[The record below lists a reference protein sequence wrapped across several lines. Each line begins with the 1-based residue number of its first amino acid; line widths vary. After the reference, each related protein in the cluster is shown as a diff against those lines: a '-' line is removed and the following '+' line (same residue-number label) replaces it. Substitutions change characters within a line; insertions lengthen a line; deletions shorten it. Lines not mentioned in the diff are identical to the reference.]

1 MQKITKKKII
11 VFTAVS
17 VAIIVFFSL
26 VRSCSKGSDN
36 KYEYAE
42 VTVGTVVKTIS
53 ATGALDVAKTVNIL
67 SKTTGIIDAVHV
79 DFNQE
84 VKKGQLLAT
93 VDATETDQRLSKTA
107 AQLESIKLE
116 LNIAKEDLETK
127 KSMFKDNLISEKGM
141 ERAEYNYRTVYLKY
155 KQIMVDYDVT
165 REQKSYTRITSPING
180 IIMAVKISVN
190 SPVVINAPLFVL
202 APSLKKMV
210 LTISVD
216 ESDIGLIKK
225 DENVFFTVSA
235 FPNKTFRGKID
246 QVRINP
252 VIKGGLVTYESIVAC
267 ENDELLLKPGMT
279 ATATIEVG
287 KKEKVLRVPNQAL
300 LVSPLEGQSDT
311 DTTTV
316 WRKTEKI
323 VGTLPV
329 EKVKVDSGLRGDN
342 YTEIKKNLGKG
353 ERVLIRF
360 IKGGGSGK

>member
-252 VIKGGLVTYESIVAC
+252 AMKGGLGSYDWIV
-267 ENDELLLKPGMT
+267 DWG
-279 ATATIEVG
+279 
-287 KKEKVLRVPNQAL
+287 
-300 LVSPLEGQSDT
+300 
-311 DTTTV
+311 
-316 WRKTEKI
+316 
-323 VGTLPV
+323 
-329 EKVKVDSGLRGDN
+329 
-342 YTEIKKNLGKG
+342 
-353 ERVLIRF
+353 
-360 IKGGGSGK
+360 